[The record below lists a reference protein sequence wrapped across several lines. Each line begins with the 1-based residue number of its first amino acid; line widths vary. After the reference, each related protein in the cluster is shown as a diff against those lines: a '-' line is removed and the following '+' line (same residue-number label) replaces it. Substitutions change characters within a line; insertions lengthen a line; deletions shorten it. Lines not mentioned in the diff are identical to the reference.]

1 MTVKAEVA
9 SPPAGGGVISRVLM
23 FFVNLMQKYLP
34 DPFTIAWLITLL
46 VCVMALTITRT
57 APLKIVTD
65 WGSHFFGILAFAM
78 QMTLVVVTGYAL
90 AMSKYV
96 RNFLKMLVAIP
107 KTPVQTVLFVALISM
122 VLYYVNWGLGLIAG
136 ALLAKE
142 AGKQHADV
150 DFRLLVTAAFSGI
163 IITHGGLSA
172 SIPLLISTKGHF
184 LEKEI
189 GLVPLSQTIF
199 GTQNLVI
206 TAALVVI
213 IPLACT
219 LLFPK
224 REDMVLVD
232 PAVFDEEK
240 EEPTLPESATTLADR
255 FDRSRLLKY
264 SLGLMGA
271 AYLGIQ
277 FSNGVFNL
285 NVLIFLFL
293 ILGIF
298 AHGSL
303 VDYAKVLTKG
313 ALSCGGIILQFPFY
327 AGIMG
332 IMEGSGLVLVISDWL
347 LQLATYE
354 TFEIYCYL
362 SSVIISIFVPSAGGH
377 WVVQAPFMLPAAAK
391 LGVEPWRV
399 AMGVAWGESIWNIV
413 CPFWALP
420 VLAIAKVG
428 LRDLIGFSVILF
440 LIGNV
445 VALTGIYLF

>member
-1 MTVKAEVA
+1 MINKM
-9 SPPAGGGVISRVLM
+9 LM

-34 DPFTIAWLITLL
+34 DPFTIAWLITLV
-46 VCVMALTITRT
+46 VCVMALGITRT
-57 APLKIVTD
+57 APLDIVHY
-65 WGSHFFGILAFAM
+65 WGSSFFDILGFAM

-90 AMSKYV
+90 AVSKFV
-96 RNFLKMLVAIP
+96 HNFLKYLVRLP
-107 KTPVQTVLFVALISM
+107 KTPVQTVLFIAFLSM
-122 VLYYVNWGLGLIAG
+122 VLYYMNWGLGLIAG

-142 AGKQHADV
+142 AGKQHSDV

-163 IITHGGLSA
+163 IITHGGMSA

-189 GLVPLSQTIF
+189 GLIPLSQTIF
-199 GTQNLVI
+199 GAQSLAI
-206 TAALVVI
+206 TIGLVVI

-224 REDMVLVD
+224 KENMVLVD
-232 PAVFDEEK
+232 PSVFEEEEEK
-240 EEPTLPESATTLADR
+240 PQSPANQIETLADR
-255 FDRSRLLKY
+255 LDNSVIIKY
-264 SLGLMGA
+264 T
-271 AYLGIQ
+271 LGIIGAIYLAQ
-277 FSNGVFNL
+277 EIWQKGINL
-285 NVLIFLFL
+285 NILILLFL

-298 AHGSL
+298 AHRSL
-303 VDYAKVLTKG
+303 LAYSRALTKG
-313 ALSCGGIILQFPFY
+313 AVTCGGIILQFPFY

-332 IMEGSGLVLVISDWL
+332 IMKGSGLVYVISDWL
-347 LQLATYE
+347 LGMSTPH
-354 TFEIYCYL
+354 TFQIYCYL

-391 LGVEPWRV
+391 LGVEPWKV

-428 LRDLIGFSVILF
+428 LRDLIGFSVLLF

-445 VALTGIYLF
+445 VAISCIYFIN

>member
-1 MTVKAEVA
+1 MINKL
-9 SPPAGGGVISRVLM
+9 LM

-34 DPFTIAWLITLL
+34 DPFTIAWLITL
-46 VCVMALTITRT
+46 VVFAMAIGLTDTT
-57 APLKIVTD
+57 PLKAVTY
-65 WGSHFFGILAFAM
+65 WGSSFFDILSFAM

-90 AMSKYV
+90 AVSRIV
-96 RNFLKMLVAIP
+96 HSGLKALVKIP
-107 KTPVQTVLFVALISM
+107 KTPVQTVLFIAFASM
-122 VLYYVNWGLGLIAG
+122 VLYYLNWGLGLIAG

-150 DFRLLVTAAFSGI
+150 DFRLLVAAAFSGI
-163 IITHGGLSA
+163 IITHGGMSA

-199 GTQNLVI
+199 GAQSLSI
-206 TAALVVI
+206 TIGLAIV
-213 IPLACT
+213 IPLACV
-219 LLFPK
+219 LLIPK
-224 REDMVLVD
+224 KENQVLVD
-232 PAVFDEEK
+232 PKVFADDVV
-240 EEPTLPESATTLADR
+240 EEPENRDNWTLADR
-255 FDRSRLLKY
+255 LDNSGIVKY
-264 SLGLMGA
+264 TLGLIGA
-271 AYLGIQ
+271 LFLVLQIQ
-277 FSNGVFNL
+277 EKGFNL
-285 NVLIFLFL
+285 NILILLFL

-298 AHGSL
+298 AHSSL
-303 VDYAKVLTKG
+303 LAYSRALTKG
-313 ALSCGGIILQFPFY
+313 AVTCGGIILQFPFY

-332 IMEGSGLVLVISDWL
+332 IMKGSGLVFILSDWL
-347 LQLATYE
+347 LSLATKE
-354 TFEIYCYL
+354 TFEIYCYF

-391 LGVEPWRV
+391 LGVEPWKV

-428 LRDLIGFSVILF
+428 LRDLIGFSVLLF

-445 VALTGIYLF
+445 VAVSGMLLFP